1 MPSCAGILYA
11 SLPANFPD
19 RYKYASLSCSFNIVT
34 ISSCSFSCATSKA
47 VLPSVFLSVRPAPL
61 QTQWSVIT
69 GWQCLLHKCKA
80 QHARSLTMRRVR
92 CPGCAGA
99 RNQGTTQE
107 QAVKLHAGQLPAN
120 SSCAKHAQQEN
131 SCHAPP
137 NNKSALLQQRLD
149 ARQLPIPCCVMQRC
163 VLVIIDS
170 RHAGTMLEQVLDDVG
185 LAVAARVVQC
195 CVASGVL
202 LINAEI
208 CTRVT
213 RL

>member
-1 MPSCAGILYA
+1 
-11 SLPANFPD
+11 
-19 RYKYASLSCSFNIVT
+19 
-34 ISSCSFSCATSKA
+34 
-47 VLPSVFLSVRPAPL
+47 
-61 QTQWSVIT
+61 
-69 GWQCLLHKCKA
+69 
-80 QHARSLTMRRVR
+80 
-92 CPGCAGA
+92 
-99 RNQGTTQE
+99 
-107 QAVKLHAGQLPAN
+107 
-120 SSCAKHAQQEN
+120 
-131 SCHAPP
+131 
-137 NNKSALLQQRLD
+137 
-149 ARQLPIPCCVMQRC
+149 MQRC